1 MPFLD
6 SAPIIHCTHVFP
18 GSSSYDAVPEFGML
32 SSVKARVLCSLMSIV
47 KVMLSSV
54 KARVLCS
61 LMSIVKV
68 MRAVQAQ
75 NARVL

>member
-1 MPFLD
+1 
-6 SAPIIHCTHVFP
+6 
-18 GSSSYDAVPEFGML
+18 ML

>member
-1 MPFLD
+1 MTQFL
-6 SAPIIHCTHVFP
+6 S
-18 GSSSYDAVPEFGML
+18 FGML
-32 SSVKARVLCSLMSIV
+32 RSVE
-47 KVMLSSV
+47 
-54 KARVLCS
+54 ARVLCS